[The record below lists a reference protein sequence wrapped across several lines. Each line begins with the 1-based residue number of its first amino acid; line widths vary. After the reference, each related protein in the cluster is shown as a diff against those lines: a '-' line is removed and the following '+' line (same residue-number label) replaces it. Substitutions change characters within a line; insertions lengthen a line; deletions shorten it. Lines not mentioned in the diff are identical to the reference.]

1 MCSKI
6 EQINVNDMF
15 NRAMSIRENTVIT
28 YTDLMT
34 DKEIKIWN
42 ELNAAERV
50 GIILPFNLMLVK
62 KGTFERNPDT
72 GRMNLVYN
80 EHVETVDVPIKPSDR
95 MKARDLLG
103 RYHSLFTEKVDLNV
117 ATPVF
122 VDNIGEDDERMSK
135 I

>member
-6 EQINVNDMF
+6 EQIDVNDMF

-50 GIILPFNLMLVK
+50 GIILSFNLMLVK
-62 KGTFERNPDT
+62 NG
-72 GRMNLVYN
+72 
-80 EHVETVDVPIKPSDR
+80 VDRRIVPSVKLNDDR
-95 MKARDLLG
+95 I
-103 RYHSLFTEKVDLNV
+103 FIN
-117 ATPVF
+117 
-122 VDNIGEDDERMSK
+122 NN
-135 I
+135 